1 METVLITGG
10 SGLLGKHLCRKLMER
25 GYKPAILTRR
35 PDYKSNIT
43 NYYWDPDKEE
53 INNDAISSADYII
66 HLAGVN
72 IGEKRW
78 TKKRKRIIMD
88 SRILPAKFLFDKIKE
103 SGHKPRAFIS
113 ISGVGYYGSITS
125 DRIFSETDR
134 HAEDFL
140 GEVCRLWENTASRF
154 EAIGMR
160 TVRIRSAV
168 VLTERGGV
176 LARMALPVKFGIG
189 SPIGSG
195 KQYFPWIHVEDLCNI
210 FIRAIED
217 TQMTGV
223 YNAAAPDQRINK
235 EFVRT
240 LAKVL
245 KKPLWFPP
253 VPAILMKLLLGE
265 MSVILLTGSRI
276 SSEKIKKA
284 GYLFIFPELED
295 ALKNLLGKNS

>member
-10 SGLLGKHLCRKLMER
+10 SGLLGKHLCRKLIEK
-25 GYKPAILTRR
+25 GYKPTILTRN

-43 NYYWDPDKEE
+43 NYYWDPDKKE
-53 INNDAISSADYII
+53 INNEAISSADYII

-78 TKKRKRIIMD
+78 TKRRKRLIAD
-88 SRILPAKFLFDKIKE
+88 SRILTGELLFNKIKE
-103 SGHKPRAFIS
+103 SDKKPKAFIS
-113 ISGVGYYGSITS
+113 ISGTGYYGSITS
-125 DRIFSETDR
+125 DRIFSETDGY
-134 HAEDFL
+134 AEDFL
-140 GEVCRLWENTASRF
+140 GEVCRLWENTANRF
-154 EAIGMR
+154 EEIGIR

-168 VLTERGGV
+168 VLTEGGGV
-176 LARMALPVKFGIG
+176 LGRMAIPVRLGIG
-189 SPIGSG
+189 SAIGSG
-195 KQYFPWIHVEDLCNI
+195 KQYFPWIHIEDLCNI
-210 FIRAIED
+210 FIKAIED
-217 TQMTGV
+217 TRIKGA

-245 KKPLWFPP
+245 KEPFWFPR

-295 ALKNLLGKNS
+295 ALRNLLGKN

>member
-10 SGLLGKHLCRKLMER
+10 SGLLGKHLCRKLMEK
-25 GYKPAILTRR
+25 GYKPAILTRN

-43 NYYWDPDKEE
+43 NYFWDPDKEE
-53 INNDAISSADYII
+53 IDDEAISSADYII

-78 TKKRKRIIMD
+78 TKRRKSLIAD
-88 SRILPAKFLFDKIKE
+88 SRTLTGELLYKKIKE
-103 SGHKPRAFIS
+103 SGRKPKAFIS
-113 ISGVGYYGSITS
+113 ISGTGYYGSITS

-154 EAIGMR
+154 EEIGIR

-176 LARMALPVKFGIG
+176 LARIALPVKLGIG
-189 SPIGSG
+189 SPLGSG

-217 TQMTGV
+217 TQMKGV
-223 YNAAAPDQRINK
+223 YNAASPDQRINK

-245 KKPLWFPP
+245 KKPFWFPP

-276 SSEKIKKA
+276 SSEKIKET
-284 GYLFIFPELED
+284 GYVFKFPELED
-295 ALKNLLGKNS
+295 AIKNLLCKK

>member
-1 METVLITGG
+1 METVLVTGG
-10 SGLLGKHLCRKLMER
+10 SGLLGKQLCRKLMEK
-25 GYKPAILTRR
+25 GYKPAILTRN

-53 INNDAISSADYII
+53 INNEAISSADYII

-72 IGEKRW
+72 IGGKRW
-78 TKKRKRIIMD
+78 TKRRKRLIAD
-88 SRILPAKFLFDKIKE
+88 SRILTGELLYNKIKE
-103 SGHKPRAFIS
+103 SNRKLKAFIS
-113 ISGVGYYGSITS
+113 MSGTGYYGSITS
-125 DRIFSETDR
+125 DRIFSETDS

-140 GEVCRLWENTASRF
+140 GEVCRRWESTASRF
-154 EAIGMR
+154 EEIGIR
-160 TVRIRSAV
+160 SVRIRSAV

-176 LARMALPVKFGIG
+176 LSRMVLPVKFGIG

-210 FIRAIED
+210 FIKAVED

-245 KKPLWFPP
+245 KKPFWFPP
-253 VPAILMKLLLGE
+253 VPAILMKLLFGE

-284 GYLFIFPELED
+284 GYLFIYPVLEE
-295 ALKNLLGKNS
+295 ALENLFGKNS